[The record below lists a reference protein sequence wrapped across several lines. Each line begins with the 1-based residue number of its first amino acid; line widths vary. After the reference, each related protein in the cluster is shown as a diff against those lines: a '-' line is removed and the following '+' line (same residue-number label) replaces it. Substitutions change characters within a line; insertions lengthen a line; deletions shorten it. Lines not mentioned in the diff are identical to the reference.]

1 MFAALIC
8 GLALAGAIQYSTG
21 QVDITPETPL
31 ALGGYTA
38 RNDAVFEPSDQ
49 RLFARVLVLRQ
60 GTTVVAIVS
69 AEMLTIPESL
79 YFAVRR
85 QLPKDVELML
95 VATHTHS
102 APDSQ
107 MLNSRMTFRVPGI
120 ASYKEKWLEW
130 YASRI
135 AEGVND
141 VLEGPFRSD
150 PISVLVADVDANRAR
165 REDAVPDKSATW
177 LVADGRPLLTV
188 FSAHAT
194 VLDESDLRLSG
205 DWPGAL
211 AEAYGGLVLPGAIG
225 DVSPAQLSESVV
237 ENLEL
242 IVGNFDAAR
251 LKAQAVHIVSGTSKL
266 AVSRVPIKLDPA
278 KPHPDFAEEFGAPS
292 PLDQVLVSRFAPERA
307 EVVAVSIGGLLLVG
321 IPGEPTS
328 SLGRKVQVFAQS
340 LGFPHCVVISHTNGW
355 IGYIL
360 EPDDYDRGGYEATMS
375 FHGRETGLRV
385 LESAKACAT
394 ALRRDAAPATFGKRG

>member
-1 MFAALIC
+1 MFAALIF
-8 GLALAGAIQYSTG
+8 GLALTGAIQYSAG
-21 QVDITPETPL
+21 QVDITPDTPL

-38 RNDAVFEPSDQ
+38 RNDAVFEPGDQ
-49 RLFARVLVLRQ
+49 RLYARILVLRQ
-60 GTTVVAIVS
+60 GNTVVAIVS

-79 YFAVRR
+79 YLAVRQ

-120 ASYKEKWLEW
+120 ASYKEKWLKW

-135 AEGVND
+135 AEGVSH
-141 VLEGPFRSD
+141 VLEGLFCSD
-150 PISVLVADVDANRAR
+150 PISVLVAEVDANRAR
-165 REDAVPDKSATW
+165 REDAVPDRAATW
-177 LVADGRPLLTV
+177 LMAGGRPLLTV
-188 FSAHAT
+188 YAAHAT
-194 VLDESDLRLSG
+194 VLDESNLKLSG

-211 AEAYGGLVLPGAIG
+211 AEASGGLVLPGAIG
-225 DVSPAQLSESVV
+225 DVSPAQLAESGV
-237 ENLEL
+237 ENLKR

-251 LKAQAVHIVSGTSKL
+251 LQAQVVHVTGNTSKL
-266 AVSRVPIKLDPA
+266 AVSRVPIKLDSPT
-278 KPHPDFAEEFGAPS
+278 PHPDFAKEFGAPS
-292 PLDQVLVSRFAPERA
+292 PLDQVLVSRFAPEEA

-328 SLGRKVQVFAQS
+328 SLGRKVQVFALS
-340 LGFPHCVVISHTNGW
+340 LGFPHCVVVSHANGW
-355 IGYIL
+355 IGYVL
-360 EPDDYDRGGYEATMS
+360 EPEDYDRGGYEATMS
-375 FHGRETGLRV
+375 FYGRSTGLRV

-394 ALRRDAAPATFGKRG
+394 ALRRAAAPATFGRRG

>member
-8 GLALAGAIQYSTG
+8 GLALSGAIQYSAG
-21 QVDITPETPL
+21 QVDITPDTPL

-49 RLFARVLVLRQ
+49 RLFARILVLRQ
-60 GTTVVAIVS
+60 GTTVIAIVS

-79 YFAVRR
+79 YLAVQQ

-120 ASYKEKWLEW
+120 ASYKEKWLKW

-135 AEGVND
+135 AEGVNG
-141 VLEGPFRSD
+141 VLDGPYRSD

-165 REDAVPDKSATW
+165 REGAVPDKAATW
-177 LVADGRPLLTV
+177 LMADGRPLLTV

-194 VLDESDLRLSG
+194 VLDESFLKLSG

-211 AEAYGGLVLPGAIG
+211 SEASGGLVLPGAIG
-225 DVSPAQLSESVV
+225 DVSPAQLAESGV
-237 ENLEL
+237 ENLERL
-242 IVGNFDAAR
+242 VGNFQEAR
-251 LKAQAVHIVSGTSKL
+251 IKAQVVHVMSGTSKL
-266 AVSRVPIKLDPA
+266 AVSRVPIELDSST
-278 KPHPDFAEEFGAPS
+278 PHPDFAEEFGAPS
-292 PLDQVLVSRFAPERA
+292 PLDQVLVSRFAPEEA

-340 LGFPHCVVISHTNGW
+340 LGFPHCVVVSHVNGW
-355 IGYIL
+355 IGYVL
-360 EPDDYDRGGYEATMS
+360 EPEDYDRGGYEATMS

-385 LESAKACAT
+385 LESAKACVT
-394 ALRRDAAPATFGKRG
+394 ALTRVAAPATFGKRG